1 MNSSTKKQILESI
14 NNPVTF
20 EPIARDSFDSADKNK
35 NGKIEKNELFECMK
49 EVANGL
55 NLPAPTK
62 KALEE
67 MFKKLDVDKNGYID
81 FNEFKVFA
89 KDNMINLINNMQIKK
104 EKIFKNFQF

>member
-20 EPIARDSFDSADKNK
+20 EPIARDSFNSADKNK
-35 NGKIEKNELFECMK
+35 NGKIEKSELYECMK

-55 NLPAPTK
+55 NLPTPTK
-62 KALEE
+62 KALED

-89 KDNMINLINNMQIKK
+89 KDNMTTLINNLQNKK
-104 EKIFKNFQF
+104 

>member
-35 NGKIEKNELFECMK
+35 NGKIEKSELYECMK

-62 KALEE
+62 KNLEE
-67 MFKKLDVDKNGYID
+67 LFKKLDVDKNGVID
-81 FNEFKVFA
+81 YEEFKVFA
-89 KDNMINLINNMQIKK
+89 KDNMLKLIEEM
-104 EKIFKNFQF
+104 